1 MNKQELYQ
9 QLYPDQRKIIV
20 DVMVIDT
27 KHDNRGQPY
36 YYDKTR
42 KLGLYDNRY
51 YMPLN
56 TPDTSRLDIKTYEAI
71 MTLCDKLKEIA
82 RQLMLNEIKEK

>member
-1 MNKQELYQ
+1 MNKQELYC
-9 QLYPDQRKIIV
+9 DMRKIIV

-27 KHDNRGQPY
+27 KYDYCGQPY

-42 KLGLYDNRY
+42 KLGLYDNRCF
-51 YMPLN
+51 MPLN
-56 TPDTSRLDIKTYEAI
+56 TSDTSRSDIETYEAI
-71 MTLCDKLKEIA
+71 MTLCDKLKENA